1 MVRQTTFSDLEDA
14 GRRCMAEK
22 DELLSAM
29 GVGAT
34 SEEEYADMAHE
45 FYLNKGQY
53 QVKVDK
59 EGITRVYDAARNLF
73 GSYNPDGTTRTYL
86 APTGGQ
92 AYFDNQEWAMP

>member
-45 FYLNKGQY
+45 SYLNKGLCQAS
-53 QVKVDK
+53 VDK

-73 GSYNPDGTTRTYL
+73 GSYNPDGTARTYL